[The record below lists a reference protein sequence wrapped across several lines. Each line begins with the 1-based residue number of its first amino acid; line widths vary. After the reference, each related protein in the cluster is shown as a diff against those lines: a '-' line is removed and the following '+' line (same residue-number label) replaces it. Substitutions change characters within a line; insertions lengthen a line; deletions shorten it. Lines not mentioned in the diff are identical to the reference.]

1 MKKYYLFIVLAICFS
16 QEIRFID
23 EIFEQIHISEDIV
36 YGNAPDLPF
45 LFIIESNTND
55 VDLHMDIYEPLGD
68 TMIDRPVIIFAHSGA
83 FFIGDKTAEDMVAL
97 SQTAAKRGYVAI
109 SMEYRL
115 GLNILSGNSGE
126 RAVFRS
132 VQDGSAIIRYLRE
145 YHDLYNIDPDKIF
158 VWGSSAGAFMGLHLS
173 YLEDSERPS
182 STYGSTFSPDLGCIN
197 CEGNS
202 FNHSHKPNALISTW
216 GGIGDLDYIDV
227 DENVPTAFFH
237 GTSDI
242 VVPYSYGYP
251 FTLNITLPQVYGS
264 ELISEKL
271 TLSNIDNLLILENG
285 ESHEYYGATNGNF
298 FIGGGPNEYWEQITS
313 TAFNFLYNYLDISDD
328 LVGDINDDNLTNI
341 QDIVILV
348 NFILELASPSPQE
361 FAIADI
367 NSDNILNVLD
377 ILLIVNEITS

>member
-97 SQTAAKRGYVAI
+97 SETAAKRGYVAI

-145 YHDLYNIDPDKIF
+145 YHDLYNINPDKIF

-202 FNHSHKPNALISTW
+202 FNHNHKPNALISTW

-242 VVPYSYGYP
+242 VVPYNYGYP

-271 TLSNIDNLLILENG
+271 TSINIDNLLVLENG

-298 FIGGGPNEYWEQITS
+298 FIGGGPNEYWE
-313 TAFNFLYNYLDISDD
+313 
-328 LVGDINDDNLTNI
+328 
-341 QDIVILV
+341 
-348 NFILELASPSPQE
+348 
-361 FAIADI
+361 
-367 NSDNILNVLD
+367 
-377 ILLIVNEITS
+377 

>member
-1 MKKYYLFIVLAICFS
+1 MKKYLLFILLAVAFS

-23 EIFEQIHISEDIV
+23 EIFDQIHTTEDIV

-55 VDLHMDIYEPLGD
+55 IDLHMDVYEPLGD
-68 TMIDRPVIIFAHSGA
+68 TMIDRPVIIFAHSGG
-83 FFIGDKTAEDMVAL
+83 FLIGNKTAEDMVAL
-97 SQTAAKRGYVAI
+97 SKTAAKRGYVAI

-115 GLNILSGNSGE
+115 GLNILSANSGE
-126 RAVFRS
+126 RAVFRT
-132 VQDGSAIIRYLRE
+132 VQDGSALIRYLRE
-145 YHDLYNIDPDKIF
+145 YHDLFNIDPDKIF
-158 VWGSSAGAFMGLHLS
+158 IWGSSAGSFMGLHLS
-173 YLEDSERPS
+173 YCDDSERPS
-182 STYGSTFSPDLGCIN
+182 STYGSAFSPDLGCIN

-216 GGIGDLDYIDV
+216 GGIGDLDYIDAG
-227 DENVPTAFFH
+227 ENVPTAFFH
-237 GTSDI
+237 GKSDI
-242 VVPYSYGYP
+242 IVPYDYGFP

-271 TLSNIDNLLILENG
+271 TSMNIDNLLVLEDG
-285 ESHEYYGATNGNF
+285 KGHEYYGTTNGNF
-298 FIGGGPNEYWEQITS
+298 FLGGGPNDYWEQITS
-313 TAFNFLYNYLDISDD
+313 TAFNFLYNYLEISDN
-328 LVGDINDDNLTNI
+328 LVGDINNDNLTNV

-377 ILLIVNEITS
+377 ILLIVNEITG